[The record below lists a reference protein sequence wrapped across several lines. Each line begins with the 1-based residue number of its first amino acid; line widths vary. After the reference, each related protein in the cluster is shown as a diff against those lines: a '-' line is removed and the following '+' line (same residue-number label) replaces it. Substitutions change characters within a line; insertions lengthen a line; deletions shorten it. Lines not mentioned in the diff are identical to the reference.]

1 MKVIKDVNENWLV
14 MEKPQIRGD
23 FVLQFSKDIFVYAEH
38 PEKSLYGLG
47 YYVAVSRNIDDSV
60 LKHIVAPGAGKGVAQ
75 AATEFANNVMKGR
88 IFWNSMSWYVT
99 HFTPSINL
107 HPIFIKQIISLVAAE
122 LSYMKDQFL
131 IKI

>member
-23 FVLQFSKDIFVYAEH
+23 FVIEVLKDIFVYAEH
-38 PEKSLYGLG
+38 PEKKLYGLG
-47 YYVAVSRNIDDSV
+47 YQIAMNRKSDDSV
-60 LKHIVAPGAGKGVAQ
+60 LKLIVAPGAGKGVAQ

-88 IFWNSMSWYVT
+88 TFWNFMSWYVT

-107 HPIFIKQIISLVAAE
+107 LPILLKQTILLVAAE
-122 LSYMKDQFL
+122 LSDMKGQFL

>member
-23 FVLQFSKDIFVYAEH
+23 FVIEFSKDIFVYAEH
-38 PEKSLYGLG
+38 PEKSLYGPG
-47 YYVAVSRNIDDSV
+47 YYVAISRNIDDSV
-60 LKHIVAPGAGKGVAQ
+60 LKHIVAPGAGKRVAQ

-88 IFWNSMSWYVT
+88 LFWNSMSWYVT
-99 HFTPSINL
+99 HFTPSTNL

-122 LSYMKDQFL
+122 LSYLKDQFL